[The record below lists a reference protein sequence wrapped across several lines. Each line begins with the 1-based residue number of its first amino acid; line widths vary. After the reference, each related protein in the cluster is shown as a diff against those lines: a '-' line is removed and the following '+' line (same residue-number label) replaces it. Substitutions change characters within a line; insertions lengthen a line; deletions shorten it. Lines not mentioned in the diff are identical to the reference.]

1 MCSVVYMGHA
11 IPYDATS
18 ASSDRMAGT
27 GSIYGGRATCYIIVV
42 GECCR

>member
-1 MCSVVYMGHA
+1 MGTGLFIVYIGHV

-27 GSIYGGRATCYIIVV
+27 GGIRRGRATC
-42 GECCR
+42 

>member
-1 MCSVVYMGHA
+1 MLFIWATVVVIVYIGHM

-27 GSIYGGRATCYIIVV
+27 GSIYSGRATC
-42 GECCR
+42 